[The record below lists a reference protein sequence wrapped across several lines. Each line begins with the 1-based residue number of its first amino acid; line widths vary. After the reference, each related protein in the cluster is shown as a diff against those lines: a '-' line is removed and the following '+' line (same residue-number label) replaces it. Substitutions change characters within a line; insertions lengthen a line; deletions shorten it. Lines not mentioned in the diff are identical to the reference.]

1 MHYLKLI
8 RFQNLL
14 FIAFAQVL
22 IKYGL
27 FHPFEVAVTLNTF
40 GFSLL
45 VFSTLCIAAAGYIIN
60 DIYDLEIDRI
70 NKPEKTIIGKKISE
84 KIAYT
89 LFIILNIIGVAIGFY
104 LSNLIGRPGFSA
116 LFIIISALLYLYAS
130 YLKGMILVGNL
141 VVSALI
147 ALSIIIV
154 GLFDLLPAITPEN
167 QASQSLIFG
176 IVADYAL
183 FAFLLNF
190 IREIV
195 KDLEDINGDKNGGL
209 STLPIALG
217 RKRTVQI
224 VFGLG
229 VLAVAAVVF
238 YMYNYLYNN
247 QTLVMYFLFC
257 VIAPLLYFCVKTWEA
272 KTKKEFSH
280 LSMVLKI
287 IMLLGICSIFIYPFA
302 IQQ

>member
-1 MHYLKLI
+1 MHFLKLI

-14 FIAFAQVL
+14 FIAFVQVL
-22 IKYGL
+22 IKYSL
-27 FHPFEVAVTLNTF
+27 FPTFEVNVTLNAF
-40 GFSLL
+40 GFGLL
-45 VFSTLCIAAAGYIIN
+45 IFSTLCIAAAGYIIN

-70 NKPEKTIIGKKISE
+70 NKPDKTIIGKKISE
-84 KIAYT
+84 KTANT
-89 LFIILNIIGVAIGFY
+89 LFIILNIIGVGIGFY
-104 LSNLIGRPGFSA
+104 LSNLISKPGFSA

-130 YLKGMILVGNL
+130 HLKGIILVGNL

-154 GLFDLLPAITPEN
+154 GLFDLLPVITPEN
-167 QASQSLIFG
+167 QVLQSTVFG
-176 IVADYAL
+176 IIADYAL

-209 STLPIALG
+209 NTLPIALG

-229 VLAVAAVVF
+229 VLVISVVVF
-238 YMYNYLYNN
+238 YMYSYFYRD

-257 VIAPLLYFCVKTWEA
+257 VIAPLLYFCVKAWEA

-280 LSMVLKI
+280 LSTVLKI
-287 IMLLGICSIFIYPFA
+287 IMLLGICSIFIYPIEI
-302 IQQ
+302 IQ